1 MFSSELI
8 FALFHNVVA
17 GRGQLGVAPRTNP
30 AGERHSNNKHLRTSN
45 HILAML
51 TKMSSSSSSSAHHH
65 RIQHYIFGY
74 GSLICSTSRSKT
86 SGNVTGPVLPVQVDG
101 LQTSWS
107 VRAETAGWTPLG
119 VSFAPSSTTARAF
132 GVLVSVGMTELALFD
147 ERELGYQ
154 RTELSLAQ
162 VKPIPFLDRQTYYDD
177 LHPDHRHVIR
187 AMNRPDLVEASLEE
201 DDNDA
206 DADDEERVKIKIWT
220 YLPEMFKPSNSDF
233 PIPQSYLDVILRGC
247 LELSPRLAIEFLKHT
262 NVVGD
267 QPALVDDRHRHLY
280 PRGDYEWS
288 LQNADRVDRLLSEH
302 RPDLLAI
309 RRTLS

>member
-1 MFSSELI
+1 
-8 FALFHNVVA
+8 
-17 GRGQLGVAPRTNP
+17 
-30 AGERHSNNKHLRTSN
+30 
-45 HILAML
+45 ML
-51 TKMSSSSSSSAHHH
+51 TKMSSSSSS

-86 SGNVTGPVLPVQVDG
+86 SGNVAGPVLPVQVDG

-119 VSFAPSSTTARAF
+119 VSYASPPTTARAF
-132 GVLVSVGMTELALFD
+132 GVLVSVGVTELALFD

-162 VKPIPFLDRQTYYDD
+162 VKPIPFLDQQMYYDD
-177 LHPDHRHVIR
+177 DHPNHRHVIR
-187 AMNRPDLVEASLEE
+187 AMASPDPVEPSSHEE
-201 DDNDA
+201 NDA
-206 DADDEERVKIKIWT
+206 DDHEPVQIKIWT
-220 YLPEMFKPSNSDF
+220 YLPEMFKPSDSDF

-267 QPALVDDRHRHLY
+267 RPALVDDRHRHLY

-288 LQNADRVDRLLSEH
+288 LQNADRVDQLLSEH